1 MRVVEQL
8 KSAAKVM
15 HDKVDTLQ
23 AKTMKGQANT
33 QRAIECF
40 HPDLLG
46 TPSML
51 SYGDMSKHI
60 PQIPRTEWERY
71 VVIPTPKP
79 PPDTKSARV
88 AWWNEKR
95 TQFPTLASIAVF
107 FIRRPRSL
115 MWNVFSV

>member
-1 MRVVEQL
+1 
-8 KSAAKVM
+8 M
-15 HDKVDTLQ
+15 HDKVDSLQ
-23 AKTMKGQANT
+23 AETIKGQADT

-71 VVIPTPKP
+71 VVILAPKP
-79 PPDTKSARV
+79 RLDTKSARV
-88 AWWNEKR
+88 TWWNER
-95 TQFPTLASIAVF
+95 AQFPTLAILGVPGLENACQG
-107 FIRRPRSL
+107 PL
-115 MWNVFSV
+115 